1 MNGPAQLPFE
11 FKHRSALSG
20 ESFFVA
26 DSNREAVQWID
37 RWPAWPVPVLAV
49 HGSSGAGKS
58 HLGAVF
64 IEKTGA
70 SVIETSASEVWT
82 KNVGGGWI
90 LDGAMQFVSAT
101 DEKTLLHFYNAVIE
115 VRGSLLLIDRDP
127 PSHWPIELPDLRSRL
142 AAVLAVEILPPDD
155 VLLAAVLGKL
165 LSDRQL
171 RVGASVIDYIL
182 PRMER
187 SFGAAGQLVDRLDR
201 LALVEKRE
209 ITIPLARRVIDEVLG
224 EQGDGV

>member
-1 MNGPAQLPFE
+1 MNGPAQLPFDFE
-11 FKHRSALSG
+11 HRPALSG

-37 RWPAWPVPVLAV
+37 RWPAWPASVLAV
-49 HGSSGAGKS
+49 HGSAGAGKS

-70 SVIETSASEVWT
+70 SVIETLAPEVWT
-82 KNVGGGWI
+82 KNVGGAWI

-101 DEKTLLHFYNAVIE
+101 DEKAFLHFYNAVIE

-127 PSHWPIELPDLRSRL
+127 PSHWPIELPDLRSRV

-155 VLLAAVLGKL
+155 TLLAAVLGKL

-187 SFGAAGQLVDRLDR
+187 SFVAAGELVEQLDR

-224 EQGDGV
+224 E

>member
-1 MNGPAQLPFE
+1 MNGSAQLPFE
-11 FKHRSALSG
+11 FEHRLALSG

-49 HGSSGAGKS
+49 HGAAGAGKS

-70 SVIETSASEVWT
+70 SVIETLAPEVWT
-82 KNVGGGWI
+82 KNVGGAWI
-90 LDGAMQFVSAT
+90 LDGAMQFVSET
-101 DEKTLLHFYNAVIE
+101 DEKALLHFYNAVIE
-115 VRGSLLLIDRDP
+115 ERGSLLLIDRDP
-127 PSHWPIELPDLRSRL
+127 PSHWPIELPDLRSRV

-155 VLLAAVLGKL
+155 TLLAAVLGKL

-187 SFGAAGQLVDRLDR
+187 SFVAAGELVEQLDR

-209 ITIPLARRVIDEVLG
+209 ITIPLARRVIDEILG
-224 EQGDGV
+224 E